1 LNGLGASSSM
11 MQLPPAM
18 LQEKSSDVGRRL
30 ISLSRQGGI
39 SLKDRYGKQEANRNG
54 KPVAKKL
61 GKSESAPTLMGTK
74 SSTKGGTMTGS
85 SRLGGGW
92 ARNEMSADLRQYR
105 ELLADVAEWN
115 LSLDF
120 CEEPYYRTALW
131 EATWKNHESIVKLLA
146 AKGANI
152 AAPDYQ
158 GRTPLHEAAYYGHA
172 NLVDFF
178 IDKGHPMDCVDSFG
192 QTPLF
197 RASEAGR
204 SEVVRLLIE
213 RGANANLLDN
223 HNVSAQ
229 HVSAFQGRL
238 RLAEYLRFKGAFR
251 NRCAIGEE
259 TEKARRESSSGAIKS
274 GAALLLTPSSRF
286 PQMVHP

>member
-1 LNGLGASSSM
+1 MHLT
-11 MQLPPAM
+11 PAM
-18 LQEKSSDVGRRL
+18 MQEKSSDVGRRL

-39 SLKDRYGKQEANRNG
+39 SLKDRFAKQEANKNG
-54 KPVAKKL
+54 KPAAKKMT
-61 GKSESAPTLMGTK
+61 KSESAPTLMGTK
-74 SSTKGGTMTGS
+74 PSTKGGTMTGS
-85 SRLGGGW
+85 NRLGGGW
-92 ARNEMSADLRQYR
+92 ARNEMSLDLRAYR
-105 ELLADVAEWN
+105 ELLADAAEYK

-131 EATWKNHESIVKLLA
+131 EATWKNHEGIVKLLA
-146 AKGANI
+146 GKGANI

-178 IDKGHPMDCVDSFG
+178 IDKGHPMDCVDAFG

-204 SEVVRLLIE
+204 TEVVKLLIE
-213 RGANANLLDN
+213 RGANANILDN
-223 HNVSAQ
+223 DKVTVQ
-229 HVSAFQGRL
+229 HVSAFKGQL
-238 RLAEYLRFKGAFR
+238 RMAEYLRFKGAFR

-259 TEKARRESSSGAIKS
+259 SEKERRESRIGAIKS
-274 GAALLLTPSSRF
+274 GAALVLTPSKRFSRMLQ
-286 PQMVHP
+286 P